1 MDWKDEEGHRYRR
14 RYARHT
20 RCSACIHDKPPR
32 TDRFR
37 SEVTITRAAR
47 LAFRVFFAFRPPVF
61 HRCEGEAK
69 SRVPFPILLK
79 SDFFS
84 RDFEKFRNFR
94 TRTFYIS
101 LWIYVECK
109 MKSISKIWLYLWERR
124 KYELGFLS
132 VIIKISDPV
141 FCKEKKKKGKELRD
155 TKGNYYRINFVTKEL
170 SQRCNIKK
178 VDTQKC

>member
-47 LAFRVFFAFRPPVF
+47 LTFRVFFAFRPPVF
-61 HRCEGEAK
+61 HRWEGEAK

-79 SDFFS
+79 SDFF
-84 RDFEKFRNFR
+84 REILKNFEIFELVRFILVSEYMLNAKWNR
-94 TRTFYIS
+94 Y
-101 LWIYVECK
+101 
-109 MKSISKIWLYLWERR
+109 R
-124 KYELGFLS
+124 KYGENYIYENGENTSYRFLS
-132 VIIKISDPV
+132 VIIKISNPCSV
-141 FCKEKKKKGKELRD
+141 KKKKKKERNYVTRKEIITGLILLRRNFLRD
-155 TKGNYYRINFVTKEL
+155 VI
-170 SQRCNIKK
+170 
-178 VDTQKC
+178 

>member
-47 LAFRVFFAFRPPVF
+47 LIFRVFFAFRPPVF

-79 SDFFS
+79 SDFF
-84 RDFEKFRNFR
+84 REILKNFEIFELVRFILVSEYMLNAKWNQYRK
-94 TRTFYIS
+94 YG
-101 LWIYVECK
+101 E
-109 MKSISKIWLYLWERR
+109 LYLWERR
-124 KYELGFLS
+124 KYELGFPS

-141 FCKEKKKKGKELRD
+141 FCKEEKRKGI
-155 TKGNYYRINFVTKEL
+155 TKGNYYRINFVKKEL